1 MLLSVQP
8 DNHTSKK
15 DISLLYIITKM
26 WQLWQGVSS
35 TKKSVQQ
42 EKEPVLP
49 AIRKNI
55 IKLYMAAPSAK
66 EVPRNCQKYISTI
79 VLDFSIS
86 KKRIAGRQKS

>member
-1 MLLSVQP
+1 MLLSMQP

-26 WQLWQGVSS
+26 WQGVSS